1 MTTETDRL
9 AAVELKLTT
18 VESRLAAVVGKLDSL
33 TEESRS
39 RFTSIEN
46 RLNVHLQSNIAMW
59 VTTMMAVMAVLAT
72 IILKL

>member
-18 VESRLAAVVGKLDSL
+18 VESRLAAVEGKLDSL